1 MIIAGVDLRD
11 ATTATLKEVNTVMNV
26 YGRRKSV
33 TRKRMKQLIAILL
46 AVTMITLATVKPY
59 QEVKATGLEGGLI
72 AGGAGA
78 AMSNPVS
85 LLILMGI
92 VGGAVM
98 LFPPLND
105 VQEAG
110 RKGEIEKI
118 GKKMKEDFVNYST
131 QALNNNVSAAEQQ
144 RDNAAHARSVIEDFM
159 ESASAGII
167 DTTSEAWDW
176 FKDFVSDI
184 KNALGGGSG
193 GNLIIGQ
200 DLSGT
205 YDNVLT
211 FTDKNGKVSNESCSL
226 EIKGLDVSQMTS
238 NDCFLAFKVYENAAV
253 VDITIAEIVGGAV
266 RELRNGQYS
275 HSLLN
280 KATYRWILADGS
292 ATAWK
297 NLPDGRALGLLR
309 HNLYSGL
316 ATAYGLPLITAAAPS
331 GTTDVPGVSNV
342 NDYISIGSDLPY
354 TRPEGAWDICDPNG
368 KQGQVSIGND
378 IPGKMGYDDWYD
390 LLGGINAGHS
400 TWEDVANASDV
411 IRIGSDTD
419 SPYSRD
425 DAGAWDA
432 YLDGTI
438 IGYDVDAE
446 GNITITM
453 EGGKVITIPQEYAD
467 SIEFTNE
474 QDQAQELDK
483 DTVLPVAGVISYPL
497 PAAIEAD
504 PPADPNDPGGGGGNI
519 KVDSDVSDY
528 TLDFRKLFPFCIPFD
543 IYKAVKLLD
552 ATPVAPVVHYKFYY
566 TKSKTYTIDLNL
578 NKFNSVAAILRRMEC
593 LLFII
598 GLATATRRIY
608 IRG

>member
-1 MIIAGVDLRD
+1 M
-11 ATTATLKEVNTVMNV
+11 
-26 YGRRKSV
+26 RK
-33 TRKRMKQLIAILL
+33 KRTKQLIAILL
-46 AVTMITLATVKPY
+46 AVTMITLAAAKPY
-59 QEVKATGLEGGLI
+59 QEVRATGLEG
-72 AGGAGA
+72 AAGA
-78 AMSNPVS
+78 AVGLGS
-85 LLILMGI
+85 LTPHGRLALMFTMVGLGLFITI
-92 VGGAVM
+92 VPGQFEHGKNEE
-98 LFPPLND
+98 LKKFYD
-105 VQEAG
+105 EA
-110 RKGEIEKI
+110 

-144 RDNAAHARSVIEDFM
+144 RDNAAHARSVIEDFL
-159 ESASAGII
+159 ESASAGVI
-167 DTTSEAWDW
+167 DTTSEAWQW
-176 FKDFVSDI
+176 AKDFVSDI
-184 KNALGGGSG
+184 KNALGGGSFNTMNG
-193 GNLIIGQ
+193 VAGTNLDGVYTKAVELNPKRPDASYQ
-200 DLSGT
+200 SLSIE
-205 YDNVLT
+205 
-211 FTDKNGKVSNESCSL
+211 F
-226 EIKGLDVSQMTS
+226 KGLDLSSITANKCVMALSVNS
-238 NDCFLAFKVYENAAV
+238 VYANLV
-253 VDITIAEIVGGAV
+253 VGEI
-266 RELRNGQYS
+266 
-275 HSLLN
+275 
-280 KATYRWILADGS
+280 WPDGS
-292 ATAWK
+292 IHRLEQSLVK
-297 NLPDGRALGLLR
+297 NLGAKYRIITDAGVGVWNNFTGAYTYSLG
-309 HNLYSGL
+309 NS
-316 ATAYGLPLITAAAPS
+316 AYFDPVFNLPLIDATYAAPS

-342 NDYISIGSDLPY
+342 NDYVSVGSDLPY

-390 LLGGINAGHS
+390 LLGAVNTGRA
-400 TWEDVANASDV
+400 TWEEVADASDV
-411 IRIGSDTD
+411 IVIGSDTD

-425 DAGAWDA
+425 NADAWGA
-432 YLDGTI
+432 YVDGTI

-453 EGGKVITIPQEYAD
+453 EGGRVITIPQEYTD

-504 PPADPNDPGGGGGNI
+504 PPADPNDPGGGGGNV

-552 ATPVAPVVHYKFYY
+552 ATPTAPVVHYKFYY
-566 TKSKTYTIDLNL
+566 RKSKTYTIDLNL

>member
-1 MIIAGVDLRD
+1 
-11 ATTATLKEVNTVMNV
+11 
-26 YGRRKSV
+26 
-33 TRKRMKQLIAILL
+33 
-46 AVTMITLATVKPY
+46 
-59 QEVKATGLEGGLI
+59 
-72 AGGAGA
+72 
-78 AMSNPVS
+78 
-85 LLILMGI
+85 
-92 VGGAVM
+92 
-98 LFPPLND
+98 
-105 VQEAG
+105 
-110 RKGEIEKI
+110 
-118 GKKMKEDFVNYST
+118 
-131 QALNNNVSAAEQQ
+131 
-144 RDNAAHARSVIEDFM
+144 
-159 ESASAGII
+159 
-167 DTTSEAWDW
+167 
-176 FKDFVSDI
+176 
-184 KNALGGGSG
+184 
-193 GNLIIGQ
+193 
-200 DLSGT
+200 
-205 YDNVLT
+205 
-211 FTDKNGKVSNESCSL
+211 
-226 EIKGLDVSQMTS
+226 MTS

-253 VDITIAEIVGGAV
+253 VDITIAEIVDGAV
-266 RELRNGQYS
+266 RELRDGMYS

-280 KATYRWILADGS
+280 NASFRWILADGS

-297 NLPDGRALGLLR
+297 GLPDGNALGLLR
-309 HNLYSGL
+309 HNLYSGV

-390 LLGGINAGHS
+390 LLGGINAGHA

-411 IRIGSDTD
+411 IHIGSDTD

-453 EGGKVITIPQEYAD
+453 EGGRVITIPQEYAD
-467 SIEFTNE
+467 GITWTNE

-483 DTVLPVAGVISYPL
+483 DTVLPVSGTLAYPL
-497 PAAIEAD
+497 PAAIENNPTAD
-504 PPADPNDPGGGGGNI
+504 PDPGGGGGGSVT
-519 KVDSDVSDY
+519 VDPDVSDY

-552 ATPVAPVVHYKFYY
+552 ASPTAPVVHYKFYLS
-566 TKSKTYTIDLNL
+566 KSKSYNIDLNL

>member
-1 MIIAGVDLRD
+1 M
-11 ATTATLKEVNTVMNV
+11 
-26 YGRRKSV
+26 RRKR
-33 TRKRMKQLIAILL
+33 TKQLIAILL
-46 AVTMITLATVKPY
+46 AVTMITLSTAKPY
-59 QEVKATGLEGGLI
+59 QEAKATGLEAGIGTAVGL
-72 AGGAGA
+72 GSMTPHGR
-78 AMSNPVS
+78 MM
-85 LLILMGI
+85 LIFSMIGLGLAITI
-92 VGGAVM
+92 VPGQFEDGKNEE
-98 LFPPLND
+98 LKKFYD
-105 VQEAG
+105 ET
-110 RKGEIEKI
+110 

-144 RDNAAHARSVIEDFM
+144 RDNAAHARSVIEDFL
-159 ESASAGII
+159 ESASAGVI
-167 DTTSEAWDW
+167 DTTSEAWQW
-176 FKDFVSDI
+176 AKDFVSDI
-184 KNALGGGSG
+184 KNALGGEGDSNSMNGVAGS
-193 GNLIIGQ
+193 
-200 DLSGT
+200 
-205 YDNVLT
+205 VLDGEYT
-211 FTDKNGKVSNESCSL
+211 NAVVEDPTQLAIDQGYNYKKTNFTIKF
-226 EIKGLDVSQMTS
+226 KGLDLSSITS
-238 NDCFLAFKVYENAAV
+238 NMCIVAAEV
-253 VDITIAEIVGGAV
+253 NNIYVNITVGEIVGGKIQKIMKSKLGKIGAKYRIKYNDGAYTDWETFSGSYSFARGMSRYWTTAV
-266 RELRNGQYS
+266 
-275 HSLLN
+275 
-280 KATYRWILADGS
+280 
-292 ATAWK
+292 
-297 NLPDGRALGLLR
+297 NLPMIDVA
-309 HNLYSGL
+309 YS
-316 ATAYGLPLITAAAPS
+316 APS

-411 IRIGSDTD
+411 IHIGSDTD

-497 PAAIEAD
+497 PAAIDAD
-504 PPADPNDPGGGGGNI
+504 PPADPNDPGGGGGNV

-552 ATPVAPVVHYKFYY
+552 ATPIAPVVHYKFYY

-578 NKFNSVAAILRRMEC
+578 NKFNTVAAILRRMEC

>member
-1 MIIAGVDLRD
+1 MR
-11 ATTATLKEVNTVMNV
+11 T
-26 YGRRKSV
+26 
-33 TRKRMKQLIAILL
+33 KRMKRLIAILL
-46 AVTMITLATVKPY
+46 AVTMITLAAAKPY

-78 AMSNPVS
+78 AMSNPVGW
-85 LLILMGI
+85 LILMGI

-110 RKGEIEKI
+110 RKGEIEKV

-144 RDNAAHARSVIEDFM
+144 RDNAAHARSVIEDFL
-159 ESASAGII
+159 ESASAGVI
-167 DTTSEAWDW
+167 DTTSEAWQW
-176 FKDFVSDI
+176 AKDFVSDI
-184 KNALGGGSG
+184 KNALGGGSE

-211 FTDKNGKVSNESCSL
+211 FTDKSGKVTNESCSL
-226 EIKGLDVSQMTS
+226 EVKGLDVSQMTS

-266 RELRNGQYS
+266 RELRDGKYS

-280 KATYRWILADGS
+280 NASFRWVLANGS

-309 HNLYSGL
+309 HNLYAGL

-411 IRIGSDTD
+411 IHIGSDTD

-467 SIEFTNE
+467 GITWTNE

-483 DTVLPVAGVISYPL
+483 DTVLPVSGTLAYPL
-497 PAAIEAD
+497 PAAIENNPTAD
-504 PPADPNDPGGGGGNI
+504 PDPGGGGGGSVTVNP
-519 KVDSDVSDY
+519 DVSDY

-552 ATPVAPVVHYKFYY
+552 ATPIAPVVHYKFYY

-578 NKFNSVAAILRRMEC
+578 NKFNTVATILRRMEC

-598 GLATATRRIY
+598 GLATATRRVY

>member
-1 MIIAGVDLRD
+1 M
-11 ATTATLKEVNTVMNV
+11 
-26 YGRRKSV
+26 RRKR
-33 TRKRMKQLIAILL
+33 TKQLIAILL
-46 AVTMITLATVKPY
+46 AVTMITLATAKPY
-59 QEVKATGLEGGLI
+59 QEAKATGLEAGIGTAVGL
-72 AGGAGA
+72 GSMTPHGR
-78 AMSNPVS
+78 MM
-85 LLILMGI
+85 LIFSMIGLGLAITI
-92 VGGAVM
+92 VPGQFEDGKNEE
-98 LFPPLND
+98 LKKFYD
-105 VQEAG
+105 ET
-110 RKGEIEKI
+110 

-144 RDNAAHARSVIEDFM
+144 RDNAAHARSVIEDFL
-159 ESASAGII
+159 ESASAGVI
-167 DTTSEAWDW
+167 DTTSEAWQW
-176 FKDFVSDI
+176 AKDFVSDI
-184 KNALGGGSG
+184 KNALGGGSSE

-211 FTDKNGKVSNESCSL
+211 FTDKSGKVTIESCSL
-226 EIKGLDVSQMTS
+226 EVKGLDVSQMTS

-297 NLPDGRALGLLR
+297 GLPDGNALGLLR
-309 HNLYSGL
+309 HNLYSGV

-390 LLGGINAGHS
+390 LLGAVNTGRA
-400 TWEDVANASDV
+400 TWEEVADASDV
-411 IRIGSDTD
+411 IVIGSDTD

-425 DAGAWDA
+425 NADAWGA
-432 YLDGTI
+432 YVDGTI

-453 EGGKVITIPQEYAD
+453 EGGRVITIPQEYAD

-504 PPADPNDPGGGGGNI
+504 PPADPNDPGGGGGNV

-552 ATPVAPVVHYKFYY
+552 ATPTAPVVHYKFYY
-566 TKSKTYTIDLNL
+566 RKSKTYTIDLNL

>member
-1 MIIAGVDLRD
+1 M
-11 ATTATLKEVNTVMNV
+11 
-26 YGRRKSV
+26 RRKR
-33 TRKRMKQLIAILL
+33 TKQLIAILL
-46 AVTMITLATVKPY
+46 AVTMITLATAKPY

-78 AMSNPVS
+78 AMSNPVGW
-85 LLILMGI
+85 LILMGI

-110 RKGEIEKI
+110 RKGEIEKV

-144 RDNAAHARSVIEDFM
+144 RDNAAHARSVIEDFL
-159 ESASAGII
+159 ESASAGVI
-167 DTTSEAWDW
+167 DTTSEAWQW
-176 FKDFVSDI
+176 AKDFVSDI
-184 KNALGGGSG
+184 RNALGGEDNSTSMNGVAGS
-193 GNLIIGQ
+193 
-200 DLSGT
+200 
-205 YDNVLT
+205 VLDGEYT
-211 FTDKNGKVSNESCSL
+211 NAVVEDPTQLAIDQGYNYKKTNFTIEF
-226 EIKGLDVSQMTS
+226 KGLDLSSITS
-238 NDCFLAFKVYENAAV
+238 NMCIVAAEINNIYV
-253 VDITIAEIVGGAV
+253 NITVGEIVGGKIQKIMKSKLGKIGAKYRIKYNDGAYTDWETFSGSYSFARGMSRYWTTAV
-266 RELRNGQYS
+266 
-275 HSLLN
+275 
-280 KATYRWILADGS
+280 
-292 ATAWK
+292 
-297 NLPDGRALGLLR
+297 NLPMIDVA
-309 HNLYSGL
+309 YS
-316 ATAYGLPLITAAAPS
+316 APS

-411 IRIGSDTD
+411 IHIGSDTD

-497 PAAIEAD
+497 PAAIDAD
-504 PPADPNDPGGGGGNI
+504 PPADPNDPGGGGGNV

-552 ATPVAPVVHYKFYY
+552 ATPIAPVVHYKFYY

-578 NKFNSVAAILRRMEC
+578 NKFNTVAAILRRMEC

>member
-1 MIIAGVDLRD
+1 MR
-11 ATTATLKEVNTVMNV
+11 T
-26 YGRRKSV
+26 
-33 TRKRMKQLIAILL
+33 KRTKQLIAILL
-46 AVTMITLATVKPY
+46 AVTMITLSTAKPY

-78 AMSNPVS
+78 AMSNPVGW
-85 LLILMGI
+85 LILMGI

-110 RKGEIEKI
+110 RKGEIEKV

-144 RDNAAHARSVIEDFM
+144 RDNAAHARSVIEDFL
-159 ESASAGII
+159 ESASAGVI

-176 FKDFVSDI
+176 ARSFVSDI
-184 KNALGGGSG
+184 KNALGGGSSNAMNG
-193 GNLIIGQ
+193 VAG
-200 DLSGT
+200 S
-205 YDNVLT
+205 VLDGEYT
-211 FTDKNGKVSNESCSL
+211 NAVVEDPTQLAIDQGYNYKKTNFTIEF
-226 EIKGLDVSQMTS
+226 KGLDLSSITS
-238 NDCFLAFKVYENAAV
+238 NMCIVAAEINNVYVN
-253 VDITIAEIVGGAV
+253 ITVGEIVGGKIQKIMKSKLGKIGAKYRIKYNDGAYTDWETFSGSYSFARGMSRYWTTAV
-266 RELRNGQYS
+266 N
-275 HSLLN
+275 
-280 KATYRWILADGS
+280 
-292 ATAWK
+292 
-297 NLPDGRALGLLR
+297 
-309 HNLYSGL
+309 
-316 ATAYGLPLITAAAPS
+316 LPLIDATYSAPS

-342 NDYISIGSDLPY
+342 NDYVSIGSDLPY

-411 IRIGSDTD
+411 IHIGSDTD

-467 SIEFTNE
+467 GITWTNE

-483 DTVLPVAGVISYPL
+483 DTVLPVSGTLAYPL
-497 PAAIEAD
+497 PAAIENNPTAD
-504 PPADPNDPGGGGGNI
+504 PDPGGGGGGN
-519 KVDSDVSDY
+519 VTVNPDVSDY

-552 ATPVAPVVHYKFYY
+552 ASPIAPVVHYKFYFS
-566 TKSKTYTIDLNL
+566 KSKNYTIDLNL